1 VTPRLLLNRRCGP
14 LTGATTAQIQA
25 LPLQQLEVLAV
36 GEAFSAGL
44 ALLLVTGIRQF
55 RRMEKRF
62 ANVI

>member
-1 VTPRLLLNRRCGP
+1 VTPGLLLTRRCGP

-62 ANVI
+62 ADVI

>member
-1 VTPRLLLNRRCGP
+1 MAPAFRASPTRKC
-14 LTGATTAQIQA
+14 ATTAQIQA
-25 LPLQQLEVLAV
+25 RRLQQLEVLAV

-62 ANVI
+62 ADVI